1 MRVLIAAAS
10 KHQATTEI
18 AAAIGRDLSQA
29 GIEVEVTTPGRV
41 ESVEGYD
48 AVILGSAVYMGRW
61 QPSAVT
67 FAERHAEALRQRPV
81 WLFSSGPIGSP
92 QAKPEGEPLEIGELV
107 RQIGAREHRI
117 FAGRLDPRRLGFG
130 EKAVVAAV
138 GIAHGD
144 FRDWDE
150 IGAWARQIAD
160 HLAQRRVAEV
170 R

>member
-18 AAAIGRDLSQA
+18 AAAIGRELSEA
-29 GIEVEVTTPGRV
+29 GIEVEVTTPARV
-41 ESVEGYD
+41 QSVEGFD

-67 FAERHAEALRQRPV
+67 FAERCAEALRQRPV

-92 QAKPEGEPLEIGELV
+92 QAKPEGDPLEIGELA

-138 GIAHGD
+138 GVPHGD

-150 IGAWARQIAD
+150 IAAWARHIARQ
-160 HLAQRRVAEV
+160 LAQQAVAGAP
-170 R
+170 